1 MPHPLNLVCGGSGTL
16 LVRRQT
22 CTLLP
27 DRPDGVVL
35 EVKQVLDVPSEQ
47 SHPDRE
53 VRALEVRHGLK
64 ALLPYGVLLILNR
77 EKCDRQCCCSGEA
90 VLAQGGEGD
99 VRHDGPRPRL
109 CGVKGYRHA
118 NLTPIQAMGHGQ
130 SATVDQSVPVVAK
143 TEEYVIKHSQDPRA
157 MLACGT

>member
-27 DRPDGVVL
+27 DRPGGVVL

-99 VRHDGPRPRL
+99 VHHHLNIGVRLAADDGPRPWL
-109 CGVKGYRHA
+109 HGVEGYRHS
-118 NLTPIQAMGHGQ
+118 NLTHVQAVGHG
-130 SATVDQSVPVVAK
+130 
-143 TEEYVIKHSQDPRA
+143 
-157 MLACGT
+157 

>member
-1 MPHPLNLVCGGSGTL
+1 MPQPLKLAGGGGGTHLIHRQTRTL
-16 LVRRQT
+16 LHA
-22 CTLLP
+22 
-27 DRPDGVVL
+27 RPNDVVL
-35 EVKQVLDVPSEQ
+35 EVEPVPHVPSQ
-47 SHPDRE
+47 QNHPVME
-53 VRALEVRHGLK
+53 VRALEVGHGLK
-64 ALLPYGVLLILNR
+64 ALLPYGVLLILNQDKR
-77 EKCDRQCCCSGEA
+77 DRQCCCSGEA

-130 SATVDQSVPVVAK
+130 SAMVDRSIPIVAK
-143 TEEYVIKHSQDPRA
+143 TEEYVIQHSQDPRA